1 MIEKIMK
8 EDKRFPY
15 LLKEIRQAP
24 EQLYCRGRSELLDS
38 RCVAVVGS
46 RKCTRYGVTV
56 AKSIG
61 KRLARAGVTVVS
73 GMARGIDSAAH
84 EGALEAGGNTIAVF
98 GCGVDMCFPVENR
111 GLMKRIIEKGLVISE
126 YPLGTKPAP
135 YTFPQRN
142 RIISGISES
151 TVIVEAAARS
161 GSLITAEFAA
171 EQSRNVYAVP
181 GNITSGSSFGSNK
194 LIREGVT
201 PLILIDDILTD
212 IGIVPAVDDEIYY
225 DMGEDERAIYDLVKK
240 HGEISYD
247 DICAE
252 TCLSPARTG
261 GIITVMEM
269 KGIVATSMGKVFIDK
284 ITY

>member
-1 MIEKIMK
+1 MITEVKRDDI
-8 EDKRFPY
+8 RFPY
-15 LLKEIRQAP
+15 LLKEIRQSP
-24 EQLYCRGRSELLDS
+24 EQIFCRGRMELLGS

-46 RKCTRYGVTV
+46 RKCTQYGVTV

-61 KRLARAGVTVVS
+61 RRLAQAGITVVS

-98 GCGVDMCFPVENR
+98 GCGVDMCFPAENR
-111 GLMKRIIEKGLVISE
+111 GLMKKIIENGLVISE
-126 YPLGTKPAP
+126 YPPGTKPVP
-135 YTFPQRN
+135 FNFPQRN

-151 TVIVEAAARS
+151 TVVVEAAARS

-201 PLILIDDILTD
+201 PLILIDDIITD
-212 IGIVPAVDDEIYY
+212 IGIVPVIDDKTYY
-225 DMGEDERAIYDLVKK
+225 DMGDDEILIYDIVKK
-240 HGEISYD
+240 YGEVSYD
-247 DICAE
+247 EICAE
-252 TCLSPARTG
+252 TSLSPARIS

-269 KGIVATSMGKVFIDK
+269 KGLVATSMGKVFIDK